1 MNRTAPSQGPDA
13 NAERDAFDRALAPQF
28 PELLQATRRELRH
41 RLTLGHF
48 APDDP
53 TSEQLLDMAL
63 QQAWRERAR
72 LSPALGVKAQA
83 LAAIFRMGEI
93 LAARRDERRQK
104 TTELLPEEVE
114 PDPRYED
121 DVEEFWQSHELDYPT
136 TMRVFGGAADH
147 PRDDAATDDELVGLL
162 DPREREVLL
171 MHEVH
176 GVALPEIASAVRIP
190 PTEAERLLA
199 SARDACA
206 PQSRRRA
213 ERRAA
218 SQNKTHESCHCV
230 LRLPMGSTKDA
241 IVRRDVVGTAAGDQV
256 PVDNDFLIHPVRSRV
271 PEIGFQRRP
280 RGHAASTR
288 RAGFNDR
295 PRTVADRSHW
305 LAGVEKCFH
314 ESNRLRLRPEC
325 VGIDNATW
333 QMQRVEILSVRFIEV
348 HVD

>member
-1 MNRTAPSQGPDA
+1 MSRTVPPAGQQA
-13 NAERDAFDRALAPQF
+13 NGEREAFDRALDLPD
-28 PELLQATRRELRH
+28 LLQAAQREVRH

-93 LAARRDERRQK
+93 LAARKDERRQK

-121 DVEEFWQSHELDYPT
+121 DVEEFWQSHELDYPR
-136 TMRVFGGAADH
+136 TMRVVNGAADH

-176 GVALPEIASAVRIP
+176 GIALPEIVSAVGIP
-190 PTEAERLLA
+190 LTEAERLLA
-199 SARDACA
+199 GARD
-206 PQSRRRA
+206 RL
-213 ERRAA
+213 RAA
-218 SQNKTHESCHCV
+218 
-230 LRLPMGSTKDA
+230 
-241 IVRRDVVGTAAGDQV
+241 
-256 PVDNDFLIHPVRSRV
+256 
-271 PEIGFQRRP
+271 
-280 RGHAASTR
+280 
-288 RAGFNDR
+288 
-295 PRTVADRSHW
+295 
-305 LAGVEKCFH
+305 VE
-314 ESNRLRLRPEC
+314 EAR
-325 VGIDNATW
+325 
-333 QMQRVEILSVRFIEV
+333 
-348 HVD
+348 